1 MIVTFCGHKNVS
13 DSTVVVKKLRV
24 VIEELISR
32 GATEFYLGG
41 YGGFDSLAA
50 STVRSLKASH
60 PNIRLI
66 LVIPYLNREYDSI
79 AYDELLYPP
88 LENVLPRYAISKRN
102 EWMVEE
108 AQIVVSYVTHD
119 WGGASKTLAF
129 AKRKKKEIISVV
141 PVTP

>member
-1 MIVTFCGHKNVS
+1 MVG
-13 DSTVVVKKLRV
+13 KKLRV

-66 LVIPYLNREYDSI
+66 LVIPYLNREYDSK

>member
-13 DSTVVVKKLRV
+13 DSTVVGKKLRV

-66 LVIPYLNREYDSI
+66 LVIPYLNREYDSK

>member
-1 MIVTFCGHKNVS
+1 MIVTFCGHKDIINSASV
-13 DSTVVVKKLRV
+13 
-24 VIEELISR
+24 EELLKKTIETLIDR
-32 GATEFYLGG
+32 GADEFYVGG

-50 STVRSLKASH
+50 STVRGLKVQH

-66 LVIPYLNREYDSI
+66 LVIPYLNRDYDAQ

-88 LENVLPRYAISKRN
+88 LENIIPRYAISKRN
-102 EWMVEE
+102 EWMVDQSEV
-108 AQIVVSYVTHD
+108 VVSYVTHD

-141 PVTP
+141 PDTP

>member
-13 DSTVVVKKLRV
+13 DSTVVGEKLRV

-50 STVRSLKASH
+50 STVRSLKVSY
-60 PNIRLI
+60 PNIRLL
-66 LVIPYLNREYDSI
+66 LVIPYLNREYDSK

-102 EWMVEE
+102 EWMVEA
-108 AQIVVSYVTHD
+108 AQVVVSYVTHD
-119 WGGASKTLAF
+119 WGGASKTLTY

-141 PVTP
+141 PDTP

>member
-13 DSTVVVKKLRV
+13 DSTVVGKKLRV

-60 PNIRLI
+60 PDIRLI
-66 LVIPYLNREYDSI
+66 LVIPYLNREYDSK

-108 AQIVVSYVTHD
+108 AQVVVSYVTHD

-141 PVTP
+141 PDTP

>member
-1 MIVTFCGHKNVS
+1 M
-13 DSTVVVKKLRV
+13 VVKKLRV

-66 LVIPYLNREYDSI
+66 LVIPYLNREYDSK